1 MRNHFNHPPYR
12 HTVLTSALLLAL
24 SAPVP
29 AEYPS
34 SFPISDG
41 QAVEGQF
48 IVKLKSGL
56 ESESVT
62 SLQQE
67 FQATTVEEL
76 PLIGAELW
84 QVNGGISSEAVQQQA
99 LNDPRIEYIEPNYLV
114 SSLATSDDPGI
125 LTTSEE
131 PSPLATPNDP
141 DFSKL
146 WGLHNTGQ
154 TGGKADADID
164 APEAWDIATGG
175 TVTIA
180 VIDTGVDYTHSDLLA
195 NMWKNT
201 KEVAGNGIDDDGNGY
216 VDDVYGYDFA
226 NKDGDPMDDNLHGTH
241 CAGTIA
247 GVGNNSKGVAGVNWK
262 AKIMA
267 LKFLGGNG
275 GGDVANAILAI
286 QYAVKMGAK
295 ISSNSWGCVGC
306 NSQALYDAIKAA
318 DAQGHLF
325 IAAAGNDAL
334 DNDGSRVSYPSSYDL
349 ENIIAVAATDHLDN
363 LAYFS
368 NYGKTAVDL
377 GAPGVDIYSTA
388 PGKTYQTLSGTSMAT
403 PHVSGV
409 AGLLKAFK
417 PDLNHLAIRERLLAT
432 VDKVPALEG
441 KSVTGGRLNA
451 YNALNY
457 NGTPTPPTPPRDGIQ
472 ARFAAKVK
480 GFCAILDGSAS
491 TPSSGGNIINYV
503 WAIVKRVSSGSDTPN
518 PGAKLTLCVKES
530 GTYTVVLT
538 IIDDKGA
545 TSATSL
551 DVVFRLPRLGERASA
566 IRNSRPIYTTARID
580 GGIKVFTADDS
591 PDSAAPNDTP
601 DQPPIESDYSDNVTQ
616 TLADEVDVRGELLV
630 ESSHVGQVVDIVV
643 FAYAT
648 IPGVEETLLLYL
660 DSNGVPQLWDGKPE
674 TLVAFRPNILLQN
687 STHPVEMYSGH
698 FLAPGTLKIYLGYRL
713 QDGTLITNSKTIDV
727 DISP

>member
-12 HTVLTSALLLAL
+12 PTVLTTALLLAL
-24 SAPVP
+24 SSPIQAD
-29 AEYPS
+29 YPS

-84 QVNGGISSEAVQQQA
+84 QVNGGISSEAVKQQA
-99 LNDPRIEYIEPNYLV
+99 LNDPRIEYMEPNYLV
-114 SSLATSDDPGI
+114 ST
-125 LTTSEE
+125 
-131 PSPLATPNDP
+131 LATPNDP
-141 DFSKL
+141 DFPKL
-146 WGLHNTGQ
+146 WGLDNTGQ
-154 TGGKADADID
+154 TGGKSDADID
-164 APEAWDIATGG
+164 APEAWNIATGG

-226 NKDGDPMDDNLHGTH
+226 SKDGDPMDDNLHGTH

-409 AGLLKAFK
+409 AGLLKVFK
-417 PDLNHLAIRERLLAT
+417 PDLNHLAIRDRLLAT
-432 VDKVPALEG
+432 VDKIPALDG

-451 YNALNY
+451 YNALNS
-457 NGTPTPPTPPRDGIQ
+457 NGPNPPPPPPPPGGIQ
-472 ARFAAKVK
+472 ARFTAKVK

-503 WAIVKRVSSGSDTPN
+503 WAIVKKFRPDVPN
-518 PGAKLTLCVKES
+518 PGAQVKLCVNES
-530 GTYTVVLT
+530 GTYTVALT
-538 IIDDKGA
+538 VIDDKGA
-545 TSATSL
+545 ASATSL

-566 IRNSRPIYTTARID
+566 IRNNRPIYTTARID
-580 GGIKVFTADDS
+580 GGIKVLIADDS
-591 PDSAAPNDTP
+591 PDSSAPNDNA

-630 ESSHVGQVVDIVV
+630 ESAHVDQVADIVV

-660 DSNGVPQLWDGKPE
+660 DSNGIPQLWDGKPE
-674 TLVAFRPNILLQN
+674 TLAAFKPQVQLSAI
-687 STHPVEMYSGH
+687 HPVEMYSGH

-713 QDGTLITNSKTIDV
+713 QDGTLITNTKTIDA
-727 DISP
+727 DIAP